1 MKKRFFDIGLYADAL
16 RQLRLIGVAAFIILE
31 LEAILL
37 PLASWFSQQQMI
49 ANGYIAPNAPYIAN
63 LLEWH
68 PLVVLCPFL
77 IAPLMMLVLFHFLN
91 KRSAS
96 DFYHALPNT
105 RVSLF
110 VSLSPRS

>member
-1 MKKRFFDIGLYADAL
+1 MRKRFFDVGLYADAL

-63 LLEWH
+63 LLEW
-68 PLVVLCPFL
+68 LRWLSC
-77 IAPLMMLVLFHFLN
+77 ALF
-91 KRSAS
+91 
-96 DFYHALPNT
+96 
-105 RVSLF
+105 
-110 VSLSPRS
+110 

>member
-49 ANGYIAPNAPYIAN
+49 ATAI
-63 LLEWH
+63 
-68 PLVVLCPFL
+68 
-77 IAPLMMLVLFHFLN
+77 
-91 KRSAS
+91 
-96 DFYHALPNT
+96 
-105 RVSLF
+105 
-110 VSLSPRS
+110 SPRMLLILRTCSNGIRWLSCALF